1 VRIERHVQERI
12 VLIPIMMKSIVEYT
26 EVSQSQ
32 LNFEQLVGDTRSYK
46 GSWQII
52 SEGEGTKLRYES
64 RVELLP
70 FIPRIVI
77 EYFIKNSIYE
87 RFEVMAK
94 RAAAMKK
101 ISVASCS

>member
-1 VRIERHVQERI
+1 
-12 VLIPIMMKSIVEYT
+12 
-26 EVSQSQ
+26 
-32 LNFEQLVGDTRSYK
+32 
-46 GSWQII
+46 
-52 SEGEGTKLRYES
+52 
-64 RVELLP
+64 
-70 FIPRIVI
+70 VI

>member
-1 VRIERHVQERI
+1 MPE
-12 VLIPIMMKSIVEYT
+12 
-26 EVSQSQ
+26 
-32 LNFEQLVGDTRSYK
+32 GD
-46 GSWQII
+46 
-52 SEGEGTKLRYES
+52 GTKLRYES

-94 RAAAMKK
+94 RAAMMKRTL
-101 ISVASCS
+101 VASCN